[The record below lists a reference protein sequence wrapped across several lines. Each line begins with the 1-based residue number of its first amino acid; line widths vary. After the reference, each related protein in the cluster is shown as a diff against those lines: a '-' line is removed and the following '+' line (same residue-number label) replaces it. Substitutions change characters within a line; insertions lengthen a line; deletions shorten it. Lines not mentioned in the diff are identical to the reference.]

1 MFHIF
6 YVKLKKFYQQKIKEN
21 ARKRKIFHCKIL
33 IKYYYF
39 IAKKLLWESSN
50 LEKNEE
56 CKNALQQK
64 FKIK

>member
-1 MFHIF
+1 MQG
-6 YVKLKKFYQQKIKEN
+6 KEKFFI
-21 ARKRKIFHCKIL
+21 A
-33 IKYYYF
+33 KYYYF